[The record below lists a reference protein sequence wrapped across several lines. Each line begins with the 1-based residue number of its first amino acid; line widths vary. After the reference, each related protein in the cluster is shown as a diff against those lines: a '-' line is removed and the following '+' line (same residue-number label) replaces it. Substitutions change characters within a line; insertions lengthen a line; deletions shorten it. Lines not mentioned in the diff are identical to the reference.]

1 MKLMKAPIGRVY
13 YTIVF
18 NEKQKT
24 KFLNKHGIPE
34 CAVQSLDTDA
44 CMHAL
49 EGESGEVFC
58 LIECKNPES
67 SVDYM
72 MLIVH
77 ECVHVYQ
84 EMIKW
89 CSEESPSA
97 EFEAY
102 SIQEISR
109 NCVNALLKHLA

>member
-13 YTIVF
+13 YGIVF
-18 NEKQKT
+18 NKKQKS
-24 KFLNKHGIPE
+24 KFLEKHGIPE
-34 CAVQSLDTDA
+34 CAVEDCDTDA
-44 CMHAL
+44 CTHRL
-49 EGESGEVFC
+49 EGEDGQVIC
-58 LIECKNPES
+58 LIECRKPETT
-67 SVDYM
+67 VDYM

-89 CSEESPSA
+89 CAEESPSP

-109 NCVNALLKHLA
+109 NCINVLFKHLT